1 MLYIRLQLPCF
12 REFVSFKQ
20 LLIMLMAN
28 DSSLKLLASWF
39 SLVLAAHS
47 PNQPKQL
54 QNVQQWQS
62 NWKLKTKS
70 LDCWCK
76 KVCGVAAETVVM
88 KVFMEASNV
97 TAQESLGSPCL
108 QHRILQNWLCSGYHP
123 QCRNLL
129 KLLLSF
135 GQAKNENCTFHVNK
149 NAKTKPTKLRAAQ
162 ALFQMAAR
170 QSWKDISMF
179 KCNILVL
186 RQTAIFLST
195 TRRGPTQSPN

>member
-1 MLYIRLQLPCF
+1 
-12 REFVSFKQ
+12 
-20 LLIMLMAN
+20 MAN

-76 KVCGVAAETVVM
+76 KVCGVAAEDGCDESFHGGIKCHSTRKSGLTMLGNIGFCKTDSVVDI
-88 KVFMEASNV
+88 
-97 TAQESLGSPCL
+97 
-108 QHRILQNWLCSGYHP
+108 ILNAETCWNCCYHSDK
-123 QCRNLL
+123 Q
-129 KLLLSF
+129 
-135 GQAKNENCTFHVNK
+135 KNENCTFHVNK